1 MAIDFTPTEEEPKK
15 EEKEPSKKEISFT
28 PQNEDVESDK
38 EPSMTAG
45 GTAASVVR
53 GVSPTLAQAGT
64 GALMGIGFGPP
75 GMAVGA
81 AGGVISGQLAD
92 LAISGINSAFG
103 THYSTTKE
111 AVTHL
116 LDKIGVPEPTSSG
129 EKLTE
134 AITEGASEMFG
145 GAKAA
150 GTLAKLIKPESILS
164 LPERRTA
171 ETIKKAATFVG
182 QKPVEQAL
190 MGGAAAGAGEAA
202 KQSDYGPLGQAGFS
216 LAAGA
221 AVPVGGGVLKGVR
234 GLFPPSQATRA
245 TQARE
250 LTKSTLQ
257 ASVIDKEKAAAELA
271 KASEVSSEGI
281 NLMSGDITG
290 DPRLLQLQKSLR
302 SISSEMMKRDIENV
316 KGISQKIGKGLEETG
331 ATPEQTQ
338 AYFKSK
344 LDDLRAQ
351 TESIGKFVQESGD
364 IEAQNVFNQASKSI
378 AENTALAERGVI
390 TTEEALKTAS
400 ENLSNSFSELSAQKN
415 AVIKDTLSSNVADII
430 GRQRS
435 VEKAKINDLYSK
447 AEGEVTPFIQRNT
460 IDSKEGLVKEFGEER
475 RLPQE
480 VEKILSEVVDA
491 DGNPVPRELSQ
502 LRADIKAINSEIRS
516 AQSSAS
522 RQSEVPALITFKK
535 ALQADMEDLGDVSE
549 NLKTANRAYYE
560 YAQRYKEGA
569 SVKAFGPK
577 SDVNKVIN
585 EYIPSGVKAATP
597 IEIKRLRSAIEGDPT
612 IPKTPEM
619 ESDVKSGIDN
629 VSQWIYSS
637 MADSVGKSK
646 TSESIR
652 SWINTGGKRILNVFP
667 EARAKVHDEL
677 NKFEQL
683 EDAVKQANKG
693 IKEASD
699 DKILSGQNATQVE
712 REANNSSKL
721 LLKQAEKV
729 KNELFDEFQTS
740 INPKSN
746 PAARFVGGNPYE
758 IVGKVM
764 SDKVNL
770 ENNVQNLVAQAAMD
784 ETGQAQE
791 GLKNAF
797 RGWLN
802 SKEGVRTTSKS
813 TVGIGVQQP
822 TILNEDL
829 QASLTKMRDLLTKGT
844 STRNA
849 LDSVFGK
856 DSYELSNLDKA
867 RQQLEI
873 ISKRGSSAIAESVQ
887 VEKIGQSK
895 GSQINDSLLSL
906 AAIGGAGVK
915 GYLAF
920 KTADLLK
927 QIQKK
932 YKEDTLVLFKD
943 MLTDA
948 MLNPET
954 ARVMLLEPTKQNMPA
969 INRLLRTFGVDLKA
983 ESTTQKE
990 SEEPSSEIQFEEQ

>member
-1 MAIDFTPTEEEPKK
+1 MAIDFTPTEKEPKK
-15 EEKEPSKKEISFT
+15 QISFT
-28 PQNEDVESDK
+28 PQNEEVQSED
-38 EPSMTAG
+38 PSMTAG
-45 GTAASVVR
+45 GTAASVAR
-53 GVSPTLAQAGT
+53 GVSPTLAQAGA
-64 GALMGIGFGPP
+64 GALLGIPFGPP

-81 AGGVISGQLAD
+81 AGGVVSGQLAD

-103 THYSTTKE
+103 THYSTTKD

-116 LDKIGVPEPTSSG
+116 LDKIGVPEPKSSG

-134 AITEGASEMFG
+134 AITEGAAEMFG
-145 GAKAA
+145 GAKGA
-150 GTLAKLIKPESILS
+150 GSLAKIMKPESILS
-164 LPERRTA
+164 IPERRTA

-182 QKPVEQAL
+182 ERPIEQAIV
-190 MGGAAAGAGEAA
+190 GGAAAGAGEEA
-202 KQSDYGPLGQAGFS
+202 KQSGYGPLGQAGWS

-221 AVPVGGGVLKGVR
+221 AVPAGAGVLRGVR
-234 GLFPPSQATRA
+234 GLFPPSQATRVE
-245 TQARE
+245 QAKE

-271 KASEVSSEGI
+271 RASEVSGDGI

-290 DPRLLQLQKSLR
+290 DPRLLQLQKSLK

-331 ATPEQTQ
+331 VSPEQTQ

-378 AENTALAERGVI
+378 AENTALAEKGVI
-390 TTEEALKTAS
+390 TAEEALKTSS
-400 ENLSNSFSELSAQKN
+400 EKLSNSFSDLSAQKN
-415 AVIKDTLSSNVADII
+415 AVIKDTLSSNVADVI
-430 GRQRS
+430 GKQRS
-435 VEKAKINDLYSK
+435 VEKGKINTLYSK
-447 AEGEVTPFIQRNT
+447 AEGEVAPFIQQNT
-460 IDSKEGLVKEFGEER
+460 IDSKPSLVKEFGEER

-480 VEKILSEVVDA
+480 VRKILSEVVDV

-516 AQSSAS
+516 AQSSAA
-522 RQSEVPALITFKK
+522 RQSEVPALIRFKE
-535 ALQADMEDLGDVSE
+535 ALNADMDELGNVSE
-549 NLKTANRAYYE
+549 NLRTANQAYYK

-569 SVKAFGPK
+569 SGKAFGPK

-597 IEIKRLRSAIEGDPT
+597 IEIKRLRSAIEGDPS

-619 ESDVKSGIDN
+619 ESDVKSGINN

-652 SWINTGGKRILNVFP
+652 KWINTGGKRILNVFP
-667 EARAKVHDEL
+667 EARGKIHEEL
-677 NKFEQL
+677 SKFEQL
-683 EDAVKQANKG
+683 EDFVKQAEEG
-693 IKEASD
+693 IKKAKQ
-699 DKILSGQNATQVE
+699 DKIVSGQNASVAE
-712 REANNSSKL
+712 KEAANSSNL
-721 LLKQAEKV
+721 LRKQAEKI
-729 KNELFDEFQTS
+729 KNDLFDEFQTS

-746 PAARFVGGNPYE
+746 PAARFIGGNPYE

-770 ENNVQNLVAQAAMD
+770 ENNVQNLVAQAAKD

-802 SKEGVRTTSKS
+802 SQSRTTAKE
-813 TVGIGVQQP
+813 TTGIGVKAP
-822 TILNEDL
+822 VISTEDF
-829 QASLTKMRDLLTKGT
+829 QANLKNINDLLVPGKP
-844 STRNA
+844 TRNA
-849 LDSVFGK
+849 LESVFGK
-856 DSYELSNLDKA
+856 DSYELANLDKV
-867 RQQLEI
+867 RNQLDMI
-873 ISKRGSSAIAESVQ
+873 MRRGSSGMAESVQ
-887 VEKIGQSK
+887 VEKIGQPKRSEIK
-895 GSQINDSLLSL
+895 DSLLSL

-927 QIQKK
+927 QIQKT
-932 YKEDTLVLFKD
+932 YKEDTLLLFKD

-954 ARVMLLEPTKQNMPA
+954 ARVMLLEPNKQNMPA
-969 INRLLRTFGVDLKA
+969 INSLLRTFGVDLKA
-983 ESTTQKE
+983 ESATDKK
-990 SEEPSSEIQFEEQ
+990 SDKSSSEIQFEEQ

>member
-1 MAIDFTPTEEEPKK
+1 
-15 EEKEPSKKEISFT
+15 
-28 PQNEDVESDK
+28 
-38 EPSMTAG
+38 
-45 GTAASVVR
+45 
-53 GVSPTLAQAGT
+53 
-64 GALMGIGFGPP
+64 
-75 GMAVGA
+75 
-81 AGGVISGQLAD
+81 
-92 LAISGINSAFG
+92 
-103 THYSTTKE
+103 
-111 AVTHL
+111 
-116 LDKIGVPEPTSSG
+116 
-129 EKLTE
+129 
-134 AITEGASEMFG
+134 MFG

-150 GTLAKLIKPESILS
+150 GTLAKLIKPESILF

-182 QKPVEQAL
+182 QRPVEQAL

-216 LAAGA
+216 LAAGT
-221 AVPVGGGVLKGVR
+221 AVPVGGGILKGVR
-234 GLFPPSQATRA
+234 TLFPPSQATRA

-271 KASEVSSEGI
+271 KASEVSGEGI

-331 ATPEQTQ
+331 AAPEQTQ

-400 ENLSNSFSELSAQKN
+400 EKLSNSFSELSAQKN

-430 GRQRS
+430 GKQRS

-480 VEKILSEVVDA
+480 VKKILSEVVDA

-516 AQSSAS
+516 AQSSAA
-522 RQSEVPALITFKK
+522 RQSEVPALIRFKE
-535 ALQADMEDLGDVSE
+535 ALNADMEDLGDVSE
-549 NLKTANRAYYE
+549 NLKTANQAYYQ

-569 SVKAFGPK
+569 SGKAFGPK

-629 VSQWIYSS
+629 VNQWIYSS

-652 SWINTGGKRILNVFP
+652 NWINTGGKRILNVFP

-721 LLKQAEKV
+721 LIKQAEKV

-802 SKEGVRTTSKS
+802 SQSRTTAKE
-813 TVGIGVQQP
+813 TAGIGVKVP
-822 TILNEDL
+822 AIATEDF
-829 QASLTKMRDLLTKGT
+829 QANLKNINDLLVQK
-844 STRNA
+844 SPTRNA
-849 LDSVFGK
+849 LESVFGK
-856 DSYELSNLDKA
+856 DSYELANLDKV
-867 RQQLEI
+867 RQQLDI
-873 ISKRGSSAIAESVQ
+873 LMRRGSSAIAESVQ
-887 VEKIGQSK
+887 VEKIGQPK